1 MSQSQGEPPE
11 PAECKPAIRCLP
23 LPPFEAGDLK
33 AVQRVFR
40 HATPCPLHQAW
51 LAKAEVLSKPCRSRR
66 KEAWFSAV
74 SKPPYVGSYSF
85 ESASTEPNFA
95 PGVVRI
101 GWRSDSLLVLA
112 ELTDADIFTQATSN
126 NQRFWELGDTFEL
139 FLRPVEQLAYFEFHV
154 TPNNCRLQARFAD
167 AEMHQRLAQTGAF
180 EEALMAGE
188 LFASKTW
195 VRAETR
201 QWFVFAEIPASSVCE
216 PARPLAGSEWRF
228 SFSRYD
234 YTRGQA
240 EPVISSTS
248 PHSQP
253 NFHRQEEWGVIT
265 FTNRA
270 AA

>member
-11 PAECKPAIRCLP
+11 LAECKPAIRCLP
-23 LPPFEAGDLK
+23 LPPFEAGDLN

-40 HATPCPLHQAW
+40 NATPCWLQQAW
-51 LAKAEVLSKPCRSRR
+51 REKA
-66 KEAWFSAV
+66 
-74 SKPPYVGSYSF
+74 
-85 ESASTEPNFA
+85 EPNFA

-112 ELTDADIFTQATSN
+112 ELTDADIFTQATGH

-167 AEMHQRLAQTGAF
+167 AEMHQRLAETGAF

-188 LFASKTW
+188 LFTSKTW

-201 QWFVFAEIPASSVCE
+201 QWFVFAEIPAASVCE

-253 NFHRQEEWGVIT
+253 NFHRQQEWGVIT